1 MGLTTRYVQI
11 GEGDVLPA
19 KSGGYLIEKFL
30 GQGSF
35 GKVARCVKLSTKE
48 RMAVKIVKNDSW
60 FSEKEE
66 LMLKKLRN
74 LDQDKNNLVKFLD
87 RFKYG
92 GLVCLAF
99 ELLDINLYDFMK
111 QRHFMPLH
119 LCQIRIITQQMHVA
133 LNALKSISLVHA
145 DIKPDNI
152 MFINHQSQPFK
163 LKLIDFGL
171 AAPVSALCPGTE
183 MQALGYRAP
192 EVILGLP
199 LNEAVDMWALGC
211 VLAFV
216 YLGQHLYPTDKD
228 HNPCHPSWRLN
239 TQAEY
244 TTIDDTRAFLSLLKQ
259 MLHVDPD
266 RRITPSE
273 ALEHRFIKMTHLTT
287 CSKMQEESTTGVKN
301 YKTSSKA
308 VNWNLVSITSSEYS
322 ADEETACGSS
332 SNEPPSNTTPAI
344 ADRTAASNYTPI
356 VRAGLDGT
364 TPAETEDKLP
374 SMNEAIP
381 SASGS
386 LDCED
391 ENNTGEKENTGF
403 VEVKTRGRYMKRIRR
418 FFSRLMNTL
427 RCC

>member
-1 MGLTTRYVQI
+1 MVQLCQFT
-11 GEGDVLPA
+11 VH
-19 KSGGYLIEKFL
+19 
-30 GQGSF
+30 F
-35 GKVARCVKLSTKE
+35 GNR

-216 YLGQHLYPTDKD
+216 YLGQHLYPTE
-228 HNPCHPSWRLN
+228 C
-239 TQAEY
+239 EY
-244 TTIDDTRAFLSLLKQ
+244 EVIKAIVQILDDMAKTRPQMSTTEIDDTRAFLSLLKQ

-273 ALEHRFIKMTHLTT
+273 ALE
-287 CSKMQEESTTGVKN
+287 
-301 YKTSSKA
+301 
-308 VNWNLVSITSSEYS
+308 YS
-322 ADEETACGSS
+322 C
-332 SNEPPSNTTPAI
+332 I
-344 ADRTAASNYTPI
+344 IQLKKI
-356 VRAGLDGT
+356 V
-364 TPAETEDKLP
+364 
-374 SMNEAIP
+374 
-381 SASGS
+381 
-386 LDCED
+386 
-391 ENNTGEKENTGF
+391 
-403 VEVKTRGRYMKRIRR
+403 
-418 FFSRLMNTL
+418 
-427 RCC
+427 

>member
-216 YLGQHLYPTDKD
+216 YLGQHLYPTECEYEVIKAIVQM
-228 HNPCHPSWRLN
+228 LN

-244 TTIDDTRAFLSLLKQ
+244 TTATGFSINLRGGLFDTFTSLDDM

-273 ALEHRFIKMTHLTT
+273 ALEHRFIKMTHLTSKDNPSPNST
-287 CSKMQEESTTGVKN
+287 PACSKMQEESTTGVKN

-344 ADRTAASNYTPI
+344 ADRTADEHNDTYCLIASITP
-356 VRAGLDGT
+356 VQEVWT
-364 TPAETEDKLP
+364 SSPFK
-374 SMNEAIP
+374 
-381 SASGS
+381 GS
-386 LDCED
+386 EP
-391 ENNTGEKENTGF
+391 TA
-403 VEVKTRGRYMKRIRR
+403 VV
-418 FFSRLMNTL
+418 FSPNLQFLRLNISWW
-427 RCC
+427 

>member
-1 MGLTTRYVQI
+1 MEQ
-11 GEGDVLPA
+11 D
-19 KSGGYLIEKFL
+19 
-30 GQGSF
+30 
-35 GKVARCVKLSTKE
+35 RCVGNQNIHST
-48 RMAVKIVKNDSW
+48 
-60 FSEKEE
+60 
-66 LMLKKLRN
+66 LN

-216 YLGQHLYPTDKD
+216 YLGQHLYPTE
-228 HNPCHPSWRLN
+228 C
-239 TQAEY
+239 EY
-244 TTIDDTRAFLSLLKQ
+244 EVIKAIVTTEIDDTRAFLSLLKQ

-273 ALEHRFIKMTHLTT
+273 ALEHRFIKMTHLTSKDNPSPNST
-287 CSKMQEESTTGVKN
+287 PACSKMQEESTTGVKN

-308 VNWNLVSITSSEYS
+308 VNWNLVSITTQNSMINH
-322 ADEETACGSS
+322 GS
-332 SNEPPSNTTPAI
+332 I
-344 ADRTAASNYTPI
+344 D
-356 VRAGLDGT
+356 L
-364 TPAETEDKLP
+364 
-374 SMNEAIP
+374 
-381 SASGS
+381 
-386 LDCED
+386 
-391 ENNTGEKENTGF
+391 
-403 VEVKTRGRYMKRIRR
+403 
-418 FFSRLMNTL
+418 
-427 RCC
+427 

>member
-74 LDQDKNNLVKFLD
+74 LDQDKNNL
-87 RFKYG
+87 
-92 GLVCLAF
+92 
-99 ELLDINLYDFMK
+99 
-111 QRHFMPLH
+111 
-119 LCQIRIITQQMHVA
+119 IRIITQQMHVA

-216 YLGQHLYPTDKD
+216 YLGQHLYPTD
-228 HNPCHPSWRLN
+228 
-239 TQAEY
+239 
-244 TTIDDTRAFLSLLKQ
+244 TTEIDDTRAFLSLLKQ

-273 ALEHRFIKMTHLTT
+273 ALEHRFIKMTHLTSKDNPSPNST
-287 CSKMQEESTTGVKN
+287 PACSKMQEESTTGVKN

-332 SNEPPSNTTPAI
+332 IPVMLCQNPSGPA
-344 ADRTAASNYTPI
+344 
-356 VRAGLDGT
+356 L
-364 TPAETEDKLP
+364 L
-374 SMNEAIP
+374 
-381 SASGS
+381 
-386 LDCED
+386 
-391 ENNTGEKENTGF
+391 
-403 VEVKTRGRYMKRIRR
+403 
-418 FFSRLMNTL
+418 
-427 RCC
+427 CCNQCSP